1 MSTTGQKIKKKKKLK
16 GRHMMVDFTIMNVK
30 FGMEQ

>member
-1 MSTTGQKIKKKKKLK
+1 
-16 GRHMMVDFTIMNVK
+16 MMVDFTIMNVK